1 MSRLPVRV
9 RVTLAFA
16 GVMAVVLAATGLFLY
31 LRLGA
36 ELDATIDAGLRSRA
50 ADLVAAAGPRL
61 SGSNLVEAE
70 DHVAQVLDGSGRVLD
85 ATPGLEGRP
94 LVSGPVGFTDL
105 DRVPGGDDPVRL
117 LATPAAG
124 D

>member
-16 GVMAVVLAATGLFLY
+16 GVMALLLAATGLFLY

-36 ELDATIDAGLRSRA
+36 ELDATIDDGLRSRA
-50 ADLVAAAGPRL
+50 ADLAAASDPRL
-61 SGSNLVEAE
+61 SASSLVEAE
-70 DHVAQVLDGSGRVLD
+70 DHIAQVLDGSGRVLA

-94 LVSGPVGFTDL
+94 LVSGPVGYTDL
-105 DRVPGGDDPVRL
+105 ER
-117 LATPAAG
+117 
-124 D
+124 